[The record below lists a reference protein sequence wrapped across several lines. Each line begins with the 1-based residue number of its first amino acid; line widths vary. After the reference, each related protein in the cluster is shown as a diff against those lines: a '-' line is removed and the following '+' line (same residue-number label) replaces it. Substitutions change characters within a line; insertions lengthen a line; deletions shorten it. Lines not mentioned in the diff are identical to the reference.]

1 MSDWSSEQIQNAAL
15 IYQVGRSMGMS
26 SRDIQIGLM
35 AAIVESGLRNVHYGD
50 RDSLGLFQ
58 QRPSA
63 GWGTPDQ
70 ILNPQYAAQKFF
82 SALKGLGDRRLQMNM
97 GQAAQAVQRSAY
109 PDRYQ
114 QQIGTVRNL
123 WPRIASAAGD
133 MQQSMDGGPYKS
145 QPTMKFQKA
154 GDAQPSPLDPSSQ
167 GPGDALAAPA
177 SDILDAWD
185 TATPTPLDYNSQT
198 SLVPTQ
204 QKSYMP
210 LVSPGT
216 NQAVIQPMAQVSG
229 PYAKGVNGWRKAA
242 VQTALSYVGT
252 PYVWGGESRQ
262 GVDCSGLV
270 ALALIAAGKRPPR
283 VSYQQAAMG
292 SRVALNQLRP
302 GDLVA
307 WENNPRQPGAD
318 HIAMYIGNGK
328 IVEAAKPGTAVR
340 VRTLGSNEGAWGVSL
355 G

>member
-1 MSDWSSEQIQNAAL
+1 MSGWSSEQIQNAAL

-35 AAIVESGLRNVHYGD
+35 AAMVESGLRNVHYGD

-63 GWGTPDQ
+63 GWGTPEQ

-82 SALKGLGDRRLQMNM
+82 SALKGLGDRRNQMNM
-97 GQAAQAVQRSAY
+97 GAAAQAVQRSAY

-114 QQIGTVRNL
+114 QQLGTVRTL
-123 WPRIASAAGD
+123 WPRIAGAAGD
-133 MQQSMDGGPYKS
+133 MQQSMDGGPYQS

-154 GDAQPSPLDPSSQ
+154 GDPQPAPLDLGSNDSLGLPST
-167 GPGDALAAPA
+167 DV
-177 SDILDAWD
+177 LDAWD
-185 TATPTPLDYNSQT
+185 TTTPTALDANNTQAG
-198 SLVPTQ
+198 LVDTKHQ
-204 QKSYMP
+204 SYMP
-210 LVSPGT
+210 LVSTGT

-292 SRVALNQLRP
+292 TRVGLNQLRP

-307 WENNPRQPGAD
+307 WDNSPRNPGAD
-318 HIAMYIGNGK
+318 HIALYIGNGK
-328 IVEAAKPGTAVR
+328 IVEAARPGTAVR
-340 VRTLGSNEGAWGVSL
+340 VRTLGNNEGAWGVSL